1 VTPNELTYQEAAV
14 SNKQTTSILLITA
27 VLTAAAPLAHAQEE
41 TAVPTTD
48 PERKQV
54 EYPRQ
59 RLERSSEGIRVGDF
73 RLSSAIVAS
82 EYYDDNIYVTK
93 DNQVDDYVTLL
104 TPTFSAQS
112 LWSRHQ
118 LKFDAGGEVARYAR
132 NSSENSED
140 YWVNG
145 SGRYDFTK
153 QTNVFAGAGVSRRH
167 EDRVTP
173 VAVFGVEPT
182 LYDERAAHAGLA
194 TGSGAF
200 SVRLAATYDR
210 LAFRDVRTT
219 IGTLNNDDRDRK
231 QNSVGARINYAANTN
246 WTVFLQ
252 GNSDRRRY
260 DQAVDDYGYQ
270 RDSKG
275 YSAVAGVQ
283 YRQGKTLN
291 GELYAGR
298 LKQTYDDARF
308 ADVSEP
314 DFGGRLNWRLAAHT
328 TLSAYLDRSLEETTL
343 PGASGYLYT
352 LGGLRANH
360 FLNPDWRVHAYYGRA
375 RSDYQGL
382 DRQDDYDDAGAGITR
397 MVTPGLSFSAEYRY
411 LKRDSSVS
419 GDDFTRN
426 QVFLSV
432 TGQM

>member
-1 VTPNELTYQEAAV
+1 MN
-14 SNKQTTSILLITA
+14 NKQLFSIALI
-27 VLTAAAPLAHAQEE
+27 AAALASAATVARAQEDQS
-41 TAVPTTD
+41 AAPTSD

-54 EYPRQ
+54 EQPRQ
-59 RLERSSEGIRVGDF
+59 TLQRASEGIRVGDF

-82 EYYDDNIYVTK
+82 EYYDDNIYVTQ
-93 DNQVDDYVTLL
+93 DNKVDDYVTLL
-104 TPTFSAQS
+104 TPTFAAQS
-112 LWSRHQ
+112 LWNRHQ
-118 LKFDAGGEVARYAR
+118 LKFGAGGEVARYAR

-153 QTNVFAGAGVSRRH
+153 RTNVFAGAGASRKH

-182 LYDERAAHAGLA
+182 LYDERRAHAGLA
-194 TGSGAF
+194 TGAGAW
-200 SVRLAATYDR
+200 SVRLAGTYDR
-210 LAFRDVRTT
+210 LDYRNVRTT
-219 IGTLNNDDRDRK
+219 FGTLNNDDRDRK
-231 QNSVGARINYAANTN
+231 QDGVGARLGYAASEQ
-246 WTVFLQ
+246 WTLFVQ
-252 GNSDRRRY
+252 SNSDRRRY
-260 DQAVDDYGYQ
+260 DKTVDDYGYQ

-275 YSAVAGVQ
+275 YSAVAGFQ
-283 YRQGKTLN
+283 YRRVKALSA
-291 GELYAGR
+291 ELYAGR
-298 LKQTYDDARF
+298 LKQTYDDSRF

-314 DFGGRLNWRLAAHT
+314 DFGGRLNWRVAART

-352 LGGLRANH
+352 LGGVRADH
-360 FLNPDWRVHAYYGRA
+360 GFNPDWAVHAYYGRA
-375 RSDYQGL
+375 KSDYQGL
-382 DRQDDYDDAGAGITR
+382 DRQDDYDDAGVGVTR
-397 MVTPGLSFSAEYRY
+397 NVTPGLSFSAEYRY
-411 LKRDSSVS
+411 LKRDSNIA